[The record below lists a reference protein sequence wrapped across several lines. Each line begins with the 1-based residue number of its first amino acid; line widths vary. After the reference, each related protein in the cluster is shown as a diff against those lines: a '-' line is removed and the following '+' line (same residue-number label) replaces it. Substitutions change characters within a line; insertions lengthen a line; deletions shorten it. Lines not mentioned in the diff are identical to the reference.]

1 MAHQKVE
8 INVELESA
16 HLDWITEMIGEFGFE
31 DDSKVLRVLL
41 DYAIQDVD
49 ADEIFSPENMRCLHC

>member
-8 INVELESA
+8 INLELENT
-16 HLDWITEMIGEFGFE
+16 HLDWITEMVGEIGFD

>member
-8 INVELESA
+8 INLELENV
-16 HLDWITEMIGEFGFE
+16 HLDWITEMVSEFGFE
-31 DDSKVLRVLL
+31 DDSKVLRVLI